1 MNKLRPLLLAV
12 CLALPLPALAHNGVD
27 HNAHHG
33 GILRTVPDMHFEV
46 ALSGGM
52 LQIYFSSPSGEQ
64 LPASAISQ
72 VDVEIAPASGKTQY
86 LSMAIDPTGVFWM
99 GKPQPLDG
107 KNVIRV
113 GFVRGGKSAL
123 LDVPAEPV
131 LAAEAAAK
139 RIAAAK
145 AQGAAK
151 TASSKDGH

>member
-1 MNKLRPLLLAV
+1 MNKQFRLFALALCLAV
-12 CLALPLPALAHNGVD
+12 PLPALAHNGVD

-33 GILRTVPDMHFEV
+33 GILRTVPDLHFEV
-46 ALSGGM
+46 ALSGGV
-52 LQIYFSSPSGEQ
+52 LQVYFSSPSGEQ

-72 VDVEIAPASGKTQY
+72 VDIEIAPPGGKAQY

-107 KNVIRV
+107 KSVIRV

-145 AQGAAK
+145 AK